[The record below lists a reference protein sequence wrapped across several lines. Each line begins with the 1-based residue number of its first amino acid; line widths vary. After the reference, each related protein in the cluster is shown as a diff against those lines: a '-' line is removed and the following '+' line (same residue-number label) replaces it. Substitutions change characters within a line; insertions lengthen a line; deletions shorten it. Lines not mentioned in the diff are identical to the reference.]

1 MSVQCSERRTVC
13 VHERESERER
23 ERELTAAEI
32 VFFCNNESALVA
44 FLSQLLASNDGSLI
58 H

>member
-1 MSVQCSERRTVC
+1 MCACARQRECVSVQCSERRTVC

-32 VFFCNNESALVA
+32 VFSV
-44 FLSQLLASNDGSLI
+44 I
-58 H
+58 MKVHW